1 MKNLL
6 TRISLLLLLALFIA
20 PVITG
25 CESSKLVSVVKTA
38 NPSNTVYTGP
48 IEINGATVM
57 ADFEDSAQQLPGLY
71 AQGEEKIS
79 QTFIVFEKGLKFSI
93 LNDYSL
99 LSDLNSVNA
108 TSLGAE
114 EIKQSKSGK
123 KVILPYQLYYSD
135 GKPKLTSK
143 TIQLS
148 F

>member
-6 TRISLLLLLALFIA
+6 TRISLLVLLALFIA

-79 QTFIVFEKGLKFSI
+79 QTYIVFEKGLKFSI

-135 GKPKLTSK
+135 GKPKLNSK

>member
-6 TRISLLLLLALFIA
+6 TKLSLVLLLGLFAA
-20 PVITG
+20 PVLTG

-38 NPSNTVYTGP
+38 NPSNMVYTGP

-71 AQGEEKIS
+71 SQGEDKIS

-93 LNDYSL
+93 LDDYSL
-99 LSDLNSVNA
+99 LTDLNTVNA
-108 TSLGAE
+108 TTLGDE

-123 KVILPYQLYYSD
+123 NVILPYKLYYKD
-135 GKPKLTSK
+135 GKPKLNSK